1 MAIDSGTYRYAAPS
15 PWANALA
22 DITVH
27 NTLSIPSLPAARR
40 GPRFLWLSWPQ
51 ARIAEA
57 HIEGDGVVLEMVNTS
72 WNRAGIVHRRRC
84 VVGDDH
90 VRVTDDI
97 SVPESFVEPVKVHWQ
112 LTAEASLILE
122 CSAVHETT
130 EVRGDERSARGW
142 ASLMYARKHDV
153 RSVCLTSVPHHG
165 RLRVVSTI
173 ARRHAREG
181 DADSLG
187 ALEERSCST

>member
-1 MAIDSGTYRYAAPS
+1 MAIDAGTFRYTATP

-27 NTLSIPSLPAARR
+27 NTVSIPSRPAARR
-40 GPRFLWLSWPQ
+40 GPRFLWLTWPR
-51 ARIAEA
+51 ANIAEA
-57 HIEGDGVVLEMVNTS
+57 HIEGDGVVLQMVNAS

-84 VVGDDH
+84 DVGDDH
-90 VRVTDDI
+90 VRVIDDV
-97 SVPESFVEPVKVHWQ
+97 SVPESFVEPVQVHWL
-112 LTAEASLILE
+112 LTDGASLIME
-122 CSAVHETT
+122 CSAVHSTT
-130 EVRGDERSARGW
+130 EVRADERSVRGW
-142 ASLMYARKHDV
+142 ASPMYARKHAV
-153 RSVCLTSVPHHG
+153 RSVCLTSVPHNG

-181 DADSLG
+181 DADALG